1 MWKLQ
6 RVRCFAGEW
15 LSFDWLVRL
24 SITFVAFIDIIVFL
38 ENNSEAQ
45 TILEKAKDALHKK
58 YDNLRHA
65 DEANQFSDPDT
76 PRVVPVPP
84 QRVELPTKSPIVQ
97 ISCGLHHTV
106 VLTLSGEVFTFGSNQ
121 YGQLGTGDLQPI
133 SGAHLVKIPHMV
145 SQVAAG
151 SNHTV
156 ILTTKGIVYTFGNY
170 QKGQLGRLPGETN
183 LVAGQEP
190 YGISSNNMANRMD
203 QSNDKGSVADILMQ
217 RQKFLWNCSPGAVT

>member
-1 MWKLQ
+1 MIANISAISENNADVQSNAEKVKEILQ
-6 RVRCFAGEW
+6 RRYE
-15 LSFDWLVRL
+15 
-24 SITFVAFIDIIVFL
+24 
-38 ENNSEAQ
+38 
-45 TILEKAKDALHKK
+45 
-58 YDNLRHA
+58 NLRHG
-65 DEANQFSDPDT
+65 EEGNQFSDTDT
-76 PRVVPVPP
+76 PRVIPVPP

-121 YGQLGTGDLQPI
+121 FGQLGTGDLQPI
-133 SGAHLVKIPHMV
+133 SGAHLIKIPHMV

-183 LVAGQEP
+183 LTSGMDM
-190 YGISSNNMANRMD
+190 YGGSNSN
-203 QSNDKGSVADILMQ
+203 QSGRAEQTNEKSSVADILLQ
-217 RQKFLWNCSPGAVT
+217 RQKFLWNCSPGAVA